1 MKQIDATKMMEEMRI
16 DLINMLNWKREAV
29 ERIAN
34 ESEKLSDEHDYGKRQ
49 LVFTFNLFN

>member
-1 MKQIDATKMMEEMRI
+1 MEEMRI

-34 ESEKLSDEHDYGKRQ
+34 HSEQLSEEHDYGKRQ
-49 LVFTFNLFN
+49 FD